1 MSIKIFERKNFFR
14 IFLCYKNAMASN
26 PPISVS
32 ITKRPT
38 ENPIKSLIRNLD
50 ITLPPKNKG
59 FNNIVDFL
67 IVSYTK
73 I

>member
-1 MSIKIFERKNFFR
+1 
-14 IFLCYKNAMASN
+14 MASS

-32 ITKRPT
+32 IKKRPT
-38 ENPIKSLIRNLD
+38 ENPIKSFIRNLD
-50 ITLPPKNKG
+50 ITLPPENKG

-73 I
+73 IRKKP